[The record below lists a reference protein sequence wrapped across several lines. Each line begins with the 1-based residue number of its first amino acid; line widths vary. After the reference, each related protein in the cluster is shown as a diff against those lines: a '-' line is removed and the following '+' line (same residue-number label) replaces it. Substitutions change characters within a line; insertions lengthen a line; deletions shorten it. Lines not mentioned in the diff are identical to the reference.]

1 MIEVFGATSRISA
14 VSMLEHPVIGLGVD
28 RPFGTGNDHTLP
40 LSDFQVSAHESLDF
54 VQIKGLNLNGFYM
67 LYLVWLELIV
77 WHEEFLFGNM
87 VSDER
92 ARLLYLEGTVSVLNY
107 IVPQLC
113 SRNTFACPQINSRK
127 SSCIIE
133 WIDFFDHIAVAPDRY
148 DGDQLRIHS
157 HSLNLLTVRADVFI
171 TH

>member
-54 VQIKGLNLNGFYM
+54 VQIKGLNLNSFYM
-67 LYLVWLELIV
+67 LYLIWLELIV

-92 ARLLYLEGTVSVLNY
+92 ARLHQTDMTV
-107 IVPQLC
+107 
-113 SRNTFACPQINSRK
+113 T
-127 SSCIIE
+127 SSGSIR
-133 WIDFFDHIAVAPDRY
+133 IA
-148 DGDQLRIHS
+148 
-157 HSLNLLTVRADVFI
+157 
-171 TH
+171 